1 MACESRLRR
10 SGGAVSSPENNIPVA
25 NTRIFARLKTAR
37 PYVPMA
43 LTLFPT
49 KICLKFASVPGPEAH
64 KYVIPPISCGSVA
77 PLPIFSSPSLPPPSL
92 SSPLLVTLATPY
104 VFLRGCSSR
113 RCTRGNAVNHL
124 SRKKT
129 QCNIPVV
136 LLETPFLP
144 LSFSSICCRY
154 LLFPL
159 FLLSL
164 SLSLYFSRELR
175 KP

>member
-1 MACESRLRR
+1 MAN
-10 SGGAVSSPENNIPVA
+10 A
-25 NTRIFARLKTAR
+25 RIFARLKTAR

-49 KICLKFASVPGPEAH
+49 EICLKFASVPRPEAH

-77 PLPIFSSPSLPPPSL
+77 PLPIFSSPRAPPPL
-92 SSPLLVTLATPY
+92 SSSLLVTLATPY

-129 QCNIPVV
+129 QCNIPLV
-136 LLETPFLP
+136 LLETPSPASLP
-144 LSFSSICCRY
+144 PSFSICCRY
-154 LLFPL
+154 LLFLTLFFEGIAKAISQPL
-159 FLLSL
+159 YCRK
-164 SLSLYFSRELR
+164 YFKVPRRLV
-175 KP
+175 

>member
-1 MACESRLRR
+1 M
-10 SGGAVSSPENNIPVA
+10 
-25 NTRIFARLKTAR
+25 AR

-49 KICLKFASVPGPEAH
+49 EICLKFASVPGPEAH

-77 PLPIFSSPSLPPPSL
+77 PLPIFSSSSPSPLPAVEPPPL
-92 SSPLLVTLATPY
+92 SSSLLVTLATPY
-104 VFLRGCSSR
+104 MFLRGCSSR

-136 LLETPFLP
+136 LLETPSPASSLL
-144 LSFSSICCRY
+144 LS
-154 LLFPL
+154 PL
-159 FLLSL
+159 FAADISSFFLSL
-164 SLSLYFSRELR
+164 LPSISHSIFRGNCESHKSALILPKIL
-175 KP
+175 